1 MDFHHEEPVMTKKWA
16 LGAILVAALAIP
28 VAARAHEGHAH
39 KVMGTLVAR
48 QDNRLQLKTTD
59 GKVVTVVVTDKTTFA
74 RGKQK
79 VDAAALKVGER
90 VVIEVAGEK
99 DMTAKVVT
107 MAAPAPATA
116 KK

>member
-1 MDFHHEEPVMTKKWA
+1 MIRKC
-16 LGAILVAALAIP
+16 LVAAALIAAL
-28 VAARAHEGHAH
+28 VAPALAHEGHAH
-39 KVMGTLVAR
+39 KVLGTVTAR
-48 QDNRLQLKTTD
+48 QDNRLQLTTAD
-59 GKVVTVVVTDKTTFA
+59 GKTVTVVLNDRTKFA

-79 VDAAALKVGER
+79 VDAAALKIGER

-107 MAAPAPATA
+107 MAAPAPAAA